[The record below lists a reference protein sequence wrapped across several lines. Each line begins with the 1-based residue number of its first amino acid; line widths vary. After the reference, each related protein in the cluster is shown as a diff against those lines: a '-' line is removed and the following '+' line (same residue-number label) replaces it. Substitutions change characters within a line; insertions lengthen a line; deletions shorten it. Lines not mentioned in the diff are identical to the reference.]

1 MEVELLKKYGS
12 VSPGKIENLDGTTET
27 VDFRFSTAIRFY
39 HNMEDADFPLH
50 WHAPGEIISP
60 IEGTY
65 TVTIAGKTVTLQPH
79 DVLIIASGE
88 LHSIRAPKTGERY
101 IMNYSVSYFHQIQDM
116 AELFNTF
123 YPFRLVTRQ
132 EDPELADQLFAVLA
146 QIEGEYFSTNVY
158 RESEI
163 MALMLHFFSIFG
175 RYEHRQNSEQVLDY
189 PKQQDH
195 MRRFAELCAYIN
207 NHCTERLS
215 VEDLASRAG
224 FSVYHFSR
232 LFKENTGMTCHNYL
246 VARHQVIMAGH
257 ARVFLEQARKMVD
270 TKPRAGGQILDRETL
285 GAVVVDVGA
294 QLCKAAHVVLL
305 LGVIQHLLA
314 VLAVLI
320 PPENREKV
328 QHQGHDLALTVDV
341 RAEILAL
348 YLRQHRKQL
357 VGQFGVLLPGD
368 KAEGVERVEQLGH
381 VLYLMKVR
389 YAVVHDVSLPRFGC
403 ANAVQLARCDNQH
416 IMGLQRHGLAR
427 NRNRVGTLDGGD
439 DLARGMPVQWEIG
452 VLHVVVKADRR

>member
-12 VSPGKIENLDGTTET
+12 VSPGKIENLDGMTET

-132 EDPELADQLFAVLA
+132 EDPELADQLFAVLV

-246 VARHQVIMAGH
+246 VARRIIYAKALLVDDTIPITEIAMRSGFNSIATFNRLFKAQIGYTPTEYRQMA
-257 ARVFLEQARKMVD
+257 
-270 TKPRAGGQILDRETL
+270 
-285 GAVVVDVGA
+285 
-294 QLCKAAHVVLL
+294 
-305 LGVIQHLLA
+305 
-314 VLAVLI
+314 
-320 PPENREKV
+320 
-328 QHQGHDLALTVDV
+328 
-341 RAEILAL
+341 
-348 YLRQHRKQL
+348 
-357 VGQFGVLLPGD
+357 
-368 KAEGVERVEQLGH
+368 
-381 VLYLMKVR
+381 
-389 YAVVHDVSLPRFGC
+389 S
-403 ANAVQLARCDNQH
+403 
-416 IMGLQRHGLAR
+416 HG
-427 NRNRVGTLDGGD
+427 
-439 DLARGMPVQWEIG
+439 
-452 VLHVVVKADRR
+452 

>member
-146 QIEGEYFSTNVY
+146 QIEGEYFSTNVC

-232 LFKENTGMTCHNYL
+232 LFKTRTGYSPYEY
-246 VARHQVIMAGH
+246 I
-257 ARVFLEQARKMVD
+257 
-270 TKPRAGGQILDRETL
+270 ILRR
-285 GAVVVDVGA
+285 
-294 QLCKAAHVVLL
+294 
-305 LGVIQHLLA
+305 I
-314 VLAVLI
+314 
-320 PPENREKV
+320 
-328 QHQGHDLALTVDV
+328 
-341 RAEILAL
+341 
-348 YLRQHRKQL
+348 
-357 VGQFGVLLPGD
+357 D
-368 KAEGVERVEQLGH
+368 KAKYMLASTELSVKEIAYATGYNSEENFIHSFRSNVGV
-381 VLYLMKVR
+381 
-389 YAVVHDVSLPRFGC
+389 AP
-403 ANAVQLARCDNQH
+403 
-416 IMGLQRHGLAR
+416 GLFRKY
-427 NRNRVGTLDGGD
+427 
-439 DLARGMPVQWEIG
+439 PI
-452 VLHVVVKADRR
+452 

>member
-12 VSPGKIENLDGTTET
+12 VRPGEIENLDGTTET
-27 VDFRFSTAIRFY
+27 VDFRFSTVIRFY

-88 LHSIRAPKTGERY
+88 LHSIRA
-101 IMNYSVSYFHQIQDM
+101 QIQDM

-207 NHCTERLS
+207 NHCTE
-215 VEDLASRAG
+215 DLASRAG

-246 VARHQVIMAGH
+246 VARRIIYAKALLVDDTIPITEIAMRSGFNSIATFNRLFKAQIGYTPTEYRQMASH
-257 ARVFLEQARKMVD
+257 E
-270 TKPRAGGQILDRETL
+270 
-285 GAVVVDVGA
+285 
-294 QLCKAAHVVLL
+294 
-305 LGVIQHLLA
+305 
-314 VLAVLI
+314 
-320 PPENREKV
+320 
-328 QHQGHDLALTVDV
+328 
-341 RAEILAL
+341 
-348 YLRQHRKQL
+348 
-357 VGQFGVLLPGD
+357 
-368 KAEGVERVEQLGH
+368 
-381 VLYLMKVR
+381 
-389 YAVVHDVSLPRFGC
+389 
-403 ANAVQLARCDNQH
+403 
-416 IMGLQRHGLAR
+416 
-427 NRNRVGTLDGGD
+427 
-439 DLARGMPVQWEIG
+439 
-452 VLHVVVKADRR
+452 

>member
-1 MEVELLKKYGS
+1 MEVELLKKYDS
-12 VSPGKIENLDGTTET
+12 VRPGEIENLDGTTET

-65 TVTIAGKTVTLQPH
+65 TVTIAGKTVTLQPY

-101 IMNYSVSYFHQIQDM
+101 IMNYSVSYFQQIQDM

-132 EDPELADQLFAVLA
+132 EDPELAEQLFAVLTR
-146 QIEGEYFSTNVY
+146 IEGEYFSTNVY

-163 MALMLHFFSIFG
+163 MALMLHFFSTFG
-175 RYEHRQNSEQVLDY
+175 RYEHRQNSKQVLDY

-246 VARHQVIMAGH
+246 VARRIIYAKTLLVDDTIPITEIAMRSGFNSIATFNRLFKAQIGYTPTEYRQMA
-257 ARVFLEQARKMVD
+257 
-270 TKPRAGGQILDRETL
+270 
-285 GAVVVDVGA
+285 
-294 QLCKAAHVVLL
+294 
-305 LGVIQHLLA
+305 
-314 VLAVLI
+314 
-320 PPENREKV
+320 
-328 QHQGHDLALTVDV
+328 
-341 RAEILAL
+341 
-348 YLRQHRKQL
+348 
-357 VGQFGVLLPGD
+357 
-368 KAEGVERVEQLGH
+368 
-381 VLYLMKVR
+381 
-389 YAVVHDVSLPRFGC
+389 S
-403 ANAVQLARCDNQH
+403 
-416 IMGLQRHGLAR
+416 HG
-427 NRNRVGTLDGGD
+427 
-439 DLARGMPVQWEIG
+439 
-452 VLHVVVKADRR
+452 

>member
-146 QIEGEYFSTNVY
+146 QIEGEYFSTNVC

-189 PKQQDH
+189 PKQQDY

-246 VARHQVIMAGH
+246 VARRIIYAKALLVDDTIPITEIAMRSGFNSIATFNRLFKAQIGYTPTEYRQMA
-257 ARVFLEQARKMVD
+257 
-270 TKPRAGGQILDRETL
+270 
-285 GAVVVDVGA
+285 
-294 QLCKAAHVVLL
+294 
-305 LGVIQHLLA
+305 
-314 VLAVLI
+314 
-320 PPENREKV
+320 
-328 QHQGHDLALTVDV
+328 
-341 RAEILAL
+341 
-348 YLRQHRKQL
+348 
-357 VGQFGVLLPGD
+357 
-368 KAEGVERVEQLGH
+368 
-381 VLYLMKVR
+381 
-389 YAVVHDVSLPRFGC
+389 S
-403 ANAVQLARCDNQH
+403 
-416 IMGLQRHGLAR
+416 HG
-427 NRNRVGTLDGGD
+427 
-439 DLARGMPVQWEIG
+439 
-452 VLHVVVKADRR
+452 

>member
-39 HNMEDADFPLH
+39 RNMEDADFPLH

-88 LHSIRAPKTGERY
+88 LHSIRAPKTGKRY

-132 EDPELADQLFAVLA
+132 EAPELADQLFAVLA
-146 QIEGEYFSTNVY
+146 QIEGEYFSTNVC

-189 PKQQDH
+189 PKQ
-195 MRRFAELCAYIN
+195 
-207 NHCTERLS
+207 
-215 VEDLASRAG
+215 EDLASRAG

-246 VARHQVIMAGH
+246 VARRIIYAKALLVDDTIPITEIAMRSGFNSIATFNRLFKAQIGYTPTEYRQMA
-257 ARVFLEQARKMVD
+257 
-270 TKPRAGGQILDRETL
+270 
-285 GAVVVDVGA
+285 
-294 QLCKAAHVVLL
+294 
-305 LGVIQHLLA
+305 
-314 VLAVLI
+314 
-320 PPENREKV
+320 
-328 QHQGHDLALTVDV
+328 
-341 RAEILAL
+341 
-348 YLRQHRKQL
+348 
-357 VGQFGVLLPGD
+357 
-368 KAEGVERVEQLGH
+368 
-381 VLYLMKVR
+381 
-389 YAVVHDVSLPRFGC
+389 S
-403 ANAVQLARCDNQH
+403 
-416 IMGLQRHGLAR
+416 HG
-427 NRNRVGTLDGGD
+427 
-439 DLARGMPVQWEIG
+439 
-452 VLHVVVKADRR
+452 

>member
-1 MEVELLKKYGS
+1 MKKKLVAMVCALALAMAMPALAWATNSPQKVTSNTCTASQGATLTVTGKADDSTSKIVVEATSDQASNVSLSATQKIVGTFKVYDVPAGSTYGPYTLTFNVGS
-12 VSPGKIENLDGTTET
+12 EYNGATATVFIEHQGRDANLGTET
-27 VDFRFSTAIRFY
+27 KTATVSNGNVTISTAEGLFY
-39 HNMEDADFPLH
+39 FAKKVNAGNNF
-50 WHAPGEIISP
+50 
-60 IEGTY
+60 
-65 TVTIAGKTVTLQPH
+65 AGKTVTLQPH

-246 VARHQVIMAGH
+246 VARRIIYAKTLLVDDTIPITEIAMRSGFNSIATFNRLFKAQIGYTPTEYRQMA
-257 ARVFLEQARKMVD
+257 
-270 TKPRAGGQILDRETL
+270 
-285 GAVVVDVGA
+285 
-294 QLCKAAHVVLL
+294 
-305 LGVIQHLLA
+305 
-314 VLAVLI
+314 
-320 PPENREKV
+320 
-328 QHQGHDLALTVDV
+328 
-341 RAEILAL
+341 
-348 YLRQHRKQL
+348 
-357 VGQFGVLLPGD
+357 
-368 KAEGVERVEQLGH
+368 
-381 VLYLMKVR
+381 
-389 YAVVHDVSLPRFGC
+389 S
-403 ANAVQLARCDNQH
+403 
-416 IMGLQRHGLAR
+416 HG
-427 NRNRVGTLDGGD
+427 
-439 DLARGMPVQWEIG
+439 
-452 VLHVVVKADRR
+452 

>member
-146 QIEGEYFSTNVY
+146 QIEGEYFSTNVC

-224 FSVYHFSR
+224 FSVYHFRACSR
-232 LFKENTGMTCHNYL
+232 KT
-246 VARHQVIMAGH
+246 
-257 ARVFLEQARKMVD
+257 
-270 TKPRAGGQILDRETL
+270 RA
-285 GAVVVDVGA
+285 
-294 QLCKAAHVVLL
+294 
-305 LGVIQHLLA
+305 
-314 VLAVLI
+314 
-320 PPENREKV
+320 
-328 QHQGHDLALTVDV
+328 
-341 RAEILAL
+341 
-348 YLRQHRKQL
+348 
-357 VGQFGVLLPGD
+357 
-368 KAEGVERVEQLGH
+368 
-381 VLYLMKVR
+381 
-389 YAVVHDVSLPRFGC
+389 
-403 ANAVQLARCDNQH
+403 
-416 IMGLQRHGLAR
+416 
-427 NRNRVGTLDGGD
+427 
-439 DLARGMPVQWEIG
+439 
-452 VLHVVVKADRR
+452 

>member
-12 VSPGKIENLDGTTET
+12 VRPGEIENLDGTTET

-163 MALMLHFFSIFG
+163 MALMLHFF
-175 RYEHRQNSEQVLDY
+175 
-189 PKQQDH
+189 
-195 MRRFAELCAYIN
+195 
-207 NHCTERLS
+207 
-215 VEDLASRAG
+215 
-224 FSVYHFSR
+224 
-232 LFKENTGMTCHNYL
+232 
-246 VARHQVIMAGH
+246 
-257 ARVFLEQARKMVD
+257 
-270 TKPRAGGQILDRETL
+270 
-285 GAVVVDVGA
+285 
-294 QLCKAAHVVLL
+294 
-305 LGVIQHLLA
+305 
-314 VLAVLI
+314 
-320 PPENREKV
+320 
-328 QHQGHDLALTVDV
+328 
-341 RAEILAL
+341 
-348 YLRQHRKQL
+348 YLR
-357 VGQFGVLLPGD
+357 
-368 KAEGVERVEQLGH
+368 
-381 VLYLMKVR
+381 
-389 YAVVHDVSLPRFGC
+389 AV
-403 ANAVQLARCDNQH
+403 
-416 IMGLQRHGLAR
+416 
-427 NRNRVGTLDGGD
+427 
-439 DLARGMPVQWEIG
+439 
-452 VLHVVVKADRR
+452 

>member
-163 MALMLHFFSIFG
+163 MALMLHFFSSSG
-175 RYEHRQNSEQVLDY
+175 GMSTAR
-189 PKQQDH
+189 
-195 MRRFAELCAYIN
+195 
-207 NHCTERLS
+207 T
-215 VEDLASRAG
+215 ASRCWITPSSRTTCAALQSCAPTSTTTAP
-224 FSVYHFSR
+224 SVSR
-232 LFKENTGMTCHNYL
+232 S
-246 VARHQVIMAGH
+246 RIW
-257 ARVFLEQARKMVD
+257 
-270 TKPRAGGQILDRETL
+270 
-285 GAVVVDVGA
+285 
-294 QLCKAAHVVLL
+294 
-305 LGVIQHLLA
+305 
-314 VLAVLI
+314 
-320 PPENREKV
+320 PP
-328 QHQGHDLALTVDV
+328 
-341 RAEILAL
+341 
-348 YLRQHRKQL
+348 
-357 VGQFGVLLPGD
+357 
-368 KAEGVERVEQLGH
+368 
-381 VLYLMKVR
+381 
-389 YAVVHDVSLPRFGC
+389 
-403 ANAVQLARCDNQH
+403 
-416 IMGLQRHGLAR
+416 
-427 NRNRVGTLDGGD
+427 
-439 DLARGMPVQWEIG
+439 ARGLVSTIFRACSR
-452 VLHVVVKADRR
+452 KTRA